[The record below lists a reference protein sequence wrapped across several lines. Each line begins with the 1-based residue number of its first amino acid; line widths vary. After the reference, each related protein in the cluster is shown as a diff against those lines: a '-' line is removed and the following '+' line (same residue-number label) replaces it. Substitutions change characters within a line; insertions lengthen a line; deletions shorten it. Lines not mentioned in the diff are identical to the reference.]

1 MEKET
6 AKKFNLYKFLSNAS
20 IVTTFL
26 AATVIV
32 LFVTRALPFNAVLID
47 LVSAVIIACIGCLMA
62 LPWAKHLEKKELKV
76 YATIFL
82 CFIGVC
88 VILWM
93 IGVILAVNM
102 VKVAIAEDV
111 NIGEFTKT
119 LYFIKYSVLITAQ
132 LITSNFIAINILR
145 FKKRYLPWQII
156 TYISFAFID
165 FYASYF
171 IFCLSP
177 SLETGIA
184 VSPKAELL
192 ISKAMITMIALAIAY
207 IAIALSVIRNLEM
220 KRLGYVRRRGRF
232 GRYYWEPAVPLQ
244 TEVEP
249 EVKEEPK
256 KEPAGAEEK
265 LEKIKKLLDSGMITQ
280 EEYEEKRKKIIEEI

>member
-6 AKKFNLYKFLSNAS
+6 AKKFNLYKFLNNAS

-32 LFVTRALPFNAVLID
+32 LVVTGALPFNPLLID
-47 LVSAVIIACIGCLMA
+47 LVSAVIIACIGCLMC

-76 YATIFL
+76 YAIVFL

-88 VILWM
+88 AILWL

-102 VKVAIAEDV
+102 FKVAITDSV

-156 TYISFAFID
+156 NYLSFAYID

-177 SLETGIA
+177 STETGIA
-184 VSPKAELL
+184 ISPVAEIL
-192 ISKAMITMIALAIAY
+192 ISKAMITMIALAIVY
-207 IAIALSVIRNLEM
+207 IAISLSVIKAQEM
-220 KRLGYVRRRGRF
+220 RRLGYVRRRGRF
-232 GRYYWEPAVPLQ
+232 GRVYWEPAIPLQ
-244 TEVEP
+244 AEVED
-249 EVKEEPK
+249 EKKEEK
-256 KEPAGAEEK
+256 SAPAGAEEK

-280 EEYEEKRKKIIEEI
+280 EEYEEKRKKIIEDI